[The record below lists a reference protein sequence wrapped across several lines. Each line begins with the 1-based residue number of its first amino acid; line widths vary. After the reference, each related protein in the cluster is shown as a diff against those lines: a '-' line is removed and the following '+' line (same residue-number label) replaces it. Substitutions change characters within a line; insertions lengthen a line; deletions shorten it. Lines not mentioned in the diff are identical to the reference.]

1 MELDANLKVFV
12 PEFIP
17 AVGEVDA
24 YLKMNRPDSE
34 VE

>member
-1 MELDANLKVFV
+1 MELDANLKVFI

-24 YLKMNRPDSE
+24 YLKMSRPDKE
-34 VE
+34 TE